1 MIRNKEGK
9 LLLLTDDIIVYIE
22 NTIESSKENP
32 GTNML
37 IY

>member
-9 LLLLTDDIIVYIE
+9 LSLLTDDIIVYIE
-22 NTIESSKENP
+22 NFIESSKENP
-32 GTNML
+32 GINMS